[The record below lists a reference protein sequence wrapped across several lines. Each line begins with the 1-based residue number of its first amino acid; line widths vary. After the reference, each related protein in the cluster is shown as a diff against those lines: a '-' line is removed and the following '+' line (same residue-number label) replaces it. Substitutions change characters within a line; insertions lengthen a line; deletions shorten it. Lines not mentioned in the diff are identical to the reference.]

1 MEPETLTTNS
11 DTHLLERIQKGD
23 DAALVALL
31 DKYKPLMMSIVRRE
45 VPAYAVEDVYLDAR
59 AAIVVRFRRNP
70 HGIRAVDKWV
80 KQVTR
85 SKCLYFGR
93 HLAKE
98 QEAFA
103 IATDLYRVAEEQES
117 RRHLSRDMSDE
128 EKAMAV
134 IRKLGSK
141 YIEVARLR
149 EQGLTFP
156 EIGVRLN
163 IPENTA
169 KSRWRKI
176 RQIVFKHF
184 GVPFPPKNDKS

>member
-1 MEPETLTTNS
+1 M
-11 DTHLLERIQKGD
+11 
-23 DAALVALL
+23 
-31 DKYKPLMMSIVRRE
+31 
-45 VPAYAVEDVYLDAR
+45 
-59 AAIVVRFRRNP
+59 
-70 HGIRAVDKWV
+70 

-85 SKCLYFGR
+85 SKCLDFGR
-93 HLAKE
+93 QLAKE
-98 QEAFA
+98 QDAFA

-117 RRHLSRDMSDE
+117 RRYLSRDMSDE
-128 EKAMAV
+128 EEAMAV

-141 YIEVARLR
+141 YVEVARLR

>member
-85 SKCLYFGR
+85 RGQVGE
-93 HLAKE
+93 AGDAE
-98 QEAFA
+98 QM
-103 IATDLYRVAEEQES
+103 S
-117 RRHLSRDMSDE
+117 RFR
-128 EKAMAV
+128 AA
-134 IRKLGSK
+134 
-141 YIEVARLR
+141 AC
-149 EQGLTFP
+149 
-156 EIGVRLN
+156 
-163 IPENTA
+163 
-169 KSRWRKI
+169 
-176 RQIVFKHF
+176 
-184 GVPFPPKNDKS
+184 